1 MYHERSSAITCDQQP
16 KLPQELLGDLTL
28 LWRAGQSQES
38 TQALLTL
45 KELSKGQGKYIIRSK
60 QTTNQKQ
67 TQFNASTPLSLKVD
81 RPHYS
86 HPFSSAFPS
95 LCLLKQS
102 SDLLHPRNTKEPLQM
117 PFIFCIASV
126 R

>member
-16 KLPQELLGDLTL
+16 KLPWELLRDLTH
-28 LWRAGQSQES
+28 LWRPGQSQES

-60 QTTNQKQ
+60 QTTNQNQ
-67 TQFNASTPLSLKVD
+67 TQFNASTPLSLKAD

-86 HPFSSAFPS
+86 HPFSSEFPS
-95 LCLLKQS
+95 LYLLKQS
-102 SDLLHPRNTKEPLQM
+102 TDLLHPRNTNKPLQM
-117 PFIFCIASV
+117 PFIFHIASV